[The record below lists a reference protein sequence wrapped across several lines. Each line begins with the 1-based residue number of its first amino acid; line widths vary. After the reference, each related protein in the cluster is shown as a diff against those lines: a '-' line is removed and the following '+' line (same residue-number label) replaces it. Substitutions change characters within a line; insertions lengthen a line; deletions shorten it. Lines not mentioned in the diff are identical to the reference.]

1 MHRVPRRV
9 MGWFVL
15 SGGAA
20 RRQHLQHHVMDSRE
34 CLLHPAQ
41 LFFRQFGRRQACSAS
56 KRNASGPL
64 DVCAVRFGEAPRSGA
79 ECFDRIYCFPAACF
93 PISVSPI
100 PFCRHRQAHGAFKF
114 KGPDCGVAGVQ
125 CVVEEPRSGADC
137 FDVSPR
143 PASQSRSLGR
153 RQARCTSKLNEP
165 NIRLP
170 CVQLV
175 GEAPRSGVNCF
186 DTIYRVPANR
196 LSMLNLG
203 RRQESDILKLKQPDV
218 CFPRVQRVGEAAK
231 IAPTRRIELPRA
243 AFQAL
248 PLFFLQIWPP
258 AGTRRFQAH

>member
-9 MGWFVL
+9 MGWFAL

-20 RRQHLQHHVMDSRE
+20 RRQRLQHHVMDSHE

-41 LFFRQFGRRQACSAS
+41 LFFRQFGRRQACAAS

-64 DVCAVRFGEAPRSGA
+64 DVCAVRLGEAPRSGA
-79 ECFDRIYCFPAACF
+79 ECFDRINCVPAACF
-93 PISVSPI
+93 PIS
-100 PFCRHRQAHGAFKF
+100 F

-137 FDVSPR
+137 FDAIYIVYPR

-153 RQARCTSKLNEP
+153 RQACCISKLNEP

-175 GEAPRSGVNCF
+175 GEARRSGVNCF

-196 LSMLNLG
+196 LLMLNLG
-203 RRQESDILKLKQPDV
+203 RRQESDIFKLKQPDV

-248 PLFFLQIWPP
+248 IWPP